1 MEQFN
6 RKTKEVKTMGIFT
19 TNWYLYKTY
28 LHPLSKKPQTR
39 NSETVTEIYG
49 PKKRRGFNS
58 KNREAENKTTSF
70 EEVLLEAIDEGL
82 SLLGESPKHA
92 VYFHLEK
99 TFKMNRLDIPY
110 RIEEFTDAVEKI
122 FGSGA
127 KILEIQ
133 IMKCLFKKVGYTFKH
148 YPKQKNLTFTE
159 YIAAVKLEK
168 NNYENIKEQQP
179 NPNRKQ
185 NRKKDNMR
193 TNTLGRSQK
202 PSNRIFKSFSGIAL
216 L

>member
-1 MEQFN
+1 MEQLN

-28 LHPLSKKPQTR
+28 LHPISKNSQTR
-39 NSETVTEIYG
+39 NSGIATKIYG
-49 PKKRRGFNS
+49 STKRRGFNS
-58 KNREAENKTTSF
+58 KNREAEKKTMNF
-70 EEVLLEAIDEGL
+70 EEDLLEAIDEGL
-82 SLLGESPKHA
+82 SLLGESSKQA
-92 VYFHLEK
+92 LYFHLEK

-185 NRKKDNMR
+185 NGKKDNMR

-202 PSNRIFKSFSGIAL
+202 PSNRISKSFSGIAL

>member
-1 MEQFN
+1 MEQLN
-6 RKTKEVKTMGIFT
+6 RKTKEAKTMRVFT

-28 LHPLSKKPQTR
+28 LHPISTESQERNFGTETESYMSKKR
-39 NSETVTEIYG
+39 KWDHS
-49 PKKRRGFNS
+49 PKTHIQK
-58 KNREAENKTTSF
+58 KTMNF
-70 EEVLLEAIDEGL
+70 EEDLLEAIDEGL
-82 SLLGESPKHA
+82 SLLGESPKQA

-110 RIEEFTDAVEKI
+110 RIEQFIDAIEKI

-133 IMKCLFKKVGYTFKH
+133 IMKCLFKKVSYTFKH

-168 NNYENIKEQQP
+168 NNYEKIKEEQP

-185 NRKKDNMR
+185 NGKKDNRR

-202 PSNRIFKSFSGIAL
+202 QSNWISKSFSGTVL

>member
-1 MEQFN
+1 
-6 RKTKEVKTMGIFT
+6 MGAFT

-28 LHPLSKKPQTR
+28 LHSISKKPQTQ

-49 PKKRRGFNS
+49 SNKRIGFKS
-58 KNREAENKTTSF
+58 KNREAEKKTINF

-82 SLLGESPKHA
+82 SLLGESPKQA

-99 TFKMNRLDIPY
+99 TFEMNRVDIPY
-110 RIEEFTDAVEKI
+110 RIEEFIDAIEKI

-159 YIAAVKLEK
+159 YIAAVKLDK
-168 NNYENIKEQQP
+168 NNYENIKEEQS

-185 NRKKDNMR
+185 NGKKDDMR
-193 TNTLGRSQK
+193 TNKVGRSQK
-202 PSNRIFKSFSGIAL
+202 QSNWISKSFSGIVL
-216 L
+216 F